1 MPKSRWLVTALV
13 LSALAISG
21 AAAANL
27 PRPSP
32 DFAINLGPGKQ
43 LKLSQYKGKPVVL
56 AFILTYCSHCQ
67 RTVGFLSKDQQ
78 EFGDRVQ
85 VVASA
90 IEDMAAAAL
99 PGFMRQFA
107 PPFPVGYNKNS
118 EAIDYLQHP
127 PMLILS
133 MPALVFID
141 RNGVIQAQYEGG
153 DKQFFE
159 QAAHEKNLHDKIE
172 ELIKM
177 GAAPAGK
184 NISKKGG
191 SPAKKKS

>member
-1 MPKSRWLVTALV
+1 MSKSRRLVAALV

-67 RTVGFLSKDQQ
+67 RTIGFLSKDQQ

-90 IEDMAAAAL
+90 IEEMAATAL

-107 PPFPVGYNKNS
+107 PPFPVGYNTNT
-118 EAIDYLQHP
+118 EANDYLQHP
-127 PMLILS
+127 PMVILR
-133 MPALVFID
+133 MPALAFID
-141 RNGVIQAQYEGG
+141 RNGAIQAQYEGG
-153 DKQFFE
+153 EPFFE
-159 QAAHEKNLHDKIE
+159 QTAHEKNLRDKIE

-177 GAAPAGK
+177 GAPPAGK
-184 NISKKGG
+184 NLAKKSGG
-191 SPAKKKS
+191 PAKK

>member
-1 MPKSRWLVTALV
+1 MRNCRRQVTALA
-13 LSALAISG
+13 LFALAISG

-27 PRPSP
+27 PRPAP
-32 DFAINLGPGKQ
+32 DLAINLGPGRQ

-67 RTVGFLSKDQQ
+67 RTIGFLIKDQQ

-90 IEDMAAAAL
+90 IEDAAAAAL

-107 PPFPVGYNKNS
+107 PPFPVGYNRNT
-118 EAIDYLQHP
+118 EANDFLQHP
-127 PMLILS
+127 PMLILH
-133 MPALVFID
+133 MPALVFVD
-141 RNGVIQAQYEGG
+141 KDGVIRAQYEGAEP
-153 DKQFFE
+153 FFE
-159 QAAHEKNLHDKIE
+159 QSAHEKNLHDKIE

-177 GAAPAGK
+177 GAPPAGK
-184 NISKKGG
+184 NSAKKSGG
-191 SPAKKKS
+191 ASKKKS

>member
-1 MPKSRWLVTALV
+1 MPKLRRLITALV

-32 DFAINLGPGKQ
+32 DLAINLGPGKQ

-67 RTVGFLSKDQQ
+67 RTIGFLIKDQQ

-85 VVASA
+85 VVATA
-90 IEDMAAAAL
+90 IEEVAATAV
-99 PGFMRQFA
+99 PGFIRQFA
-107 PPFPVGYNKNS
+107 PPFPVGYNTNT
-118 EAIDYLQHP
+118 EANAYLQHP
-127 PMLILS
+127 PMLILH
-133 MPALVFID
+133 MPSLVFID
-141 RNGVIQAQYEGG
+141 RNGAIRAQYEGG
-153 DKQFFE
+153 EPFFA
-159 QAAHEKNLHDKIE
+159 QAAHEKNLHDQIE

-177 GAAPAGK
+177 GAPPAGK
-184 NISKKGG
+184 SSAKKTGG
-191 SPAKKKS
+191 PSKKKS